1 MPEIEKAGSFLLL
14 SFLKGLLQS
23 NNLNL
28 NRHTLGQ
35 LLNSHATP
43 SRLVAKVLGVLFI
56 HIRKVT
62 HIGQKDSNLD
72 DLCDFGSGG
81 GEDCAHVL
89 DAESGLFLEGSGFED
104 FAFGVAG
111 DAAGSED

>member
-1 MPEIEKAGSFLLL
+1 MKIFQNFSKFILN
-14 SFLKGLLQS
+14 GLLQS

-35 LLNSHATP
+35 LLNSHTTP
-43 SRLVAKVLGVLFI
+43 SRLMAKMLGVLLI
-56 HIRKVT
+56 HIREIA
-62 HIGQKDSNLD
+62 HISQKHGNLD
-72 DLCDFGSGG
+72 NFCDFGSRG

-89 DAESGLFLEGSGFED
+89 DAERGLFLEGSGLED

-111 DAAGSED
+111 NAAGRED